1 MPQVNL
7 SDLSGP
13 DLRRLLDATRGRGDA
28 ALSYTILQ
36 EMAARREG
44 RGQRGRFLMRRRAEP
59 HVVAVD
65 LGNPM
70 ERDDDLP
77 PMPHW
82 RQPPPEAA
90 PEPEASAAA
99 EPEPPP
105 SPAERRPHRRQ
116 MAQPANGAS
125 VAIGP
130 EAAAD
135 DEPAPPSPLEAGLRI
150 QDADPETPQDA
161 TTSQDWDLRLRDRGR
176 TTRRAPRRGLVPGLA
191 VGIAVGVGLGWW
203 LSGIVRDAPLPF
215 TAPFTAPAAAPAPA
229 APLAAEFEPA
239 PDTPPDPV
247 VESPQPAP
255 DAVEVAGAAEAE
267 AIKAPPAAPPS
278 PEAVA
283 SAETPPVVAAAPAAP
298 VVRDACA
305 AEETPADRQI
315 CGDPQLRQLQRK
327 LRQAY
332 AAALDAHQD
341 RALLRE
347 RQLAWKSARDS
358 VSDPDSLAALYEER
372 IRKLHAATAAAQQ
385 QR

>member
-82 RQPPPEAA
+82 RQ
-90 PEPEASAAA
+90 
-99 EPEPPP
+99 
-105 SPAERRPHRRQ
+105 
-116 MAQPANGAS
+116 
-125 VAIGP
+125 
-130 EAAAD
+130 
-135 DEPAPPSPLEAGLRI
+135 PPSPLEAGLRI